1 MRAKKKALDPIPEA
15 FASYEEAAA
24 FWDTHDTSD
33 YPEAFTAVPVKAELR
48 RRRYEVEI
56 EQELLGVLRKQARKK
71 KIPMKRLVN
80 DMLRRQLARAA

>member
-1 MRAKKKALDPIPEA
+1 MKKYVDPIPEE

-24 FWDTHDTSD
+24 FWDTHDTTD
-33 YPEAFTAVPVKAELR
+33 YLEAFSTVPVKAELH

-56 EQELLGVLRKQARKK
+56 EPELLDVLRKQAHKK

-80 DMLRRQLARAA
+80 EMLRRQLSRAA

>member
-1 MRAKKKALDPIPEA
+1 MRAKKKALDPIPEE

-24 FWDTHDTSD
+24 FWDTHDTTD
-33 YPEAFTAVPVKAELR
+33 YPEAFTTVPVKAELR

-56 EQELLGVLRKQARKK
+56 EQELLGVLRKQASKK